1 MNAERYSQILIYHVL
16 QSGTH
21 LIGNG
26 LICHLEND
34 PNHTHNAIK
43 AYVIR
48 KTHNGTLSIMDWPPQ
63 SLEVDNT
70 EAMWGHIDG
79 EWKKRKPKSKER
91 AMNVLQ

>member
-26 LICHLEND
+26 LICQLEND
-34 PNHTHNAIK
+34 PKHTHNAIK

-48 KTHNGTLSIMDWPPQ
+48 KTQW
-63 SLEVDNT
+63 NT
-70 EAMWGHIDG
+70 IDHG
-79 EWKKRKPKSKER
+79 LASAE
-91 AMNVLQ
+91 LGGGQY